1 MSFIKYNTH
10 INMNTDDN
18 LLKSLINDPSNV
30 EPRSNIPVN
39 NEPANNIP
47 VNNEP
52 ANNEPHNNETIF
64 KIDHMVVIH
73 GEPMHKILIKLAM
86 WFAVL
91 WVCIIVIIYI
101 IDTPSSCS
109 STASHKM
116 LDLHDPHDQYPRSTE
131 QLIILYNDDGQG
143 LY

>member
-1 MSFIKYNTH
+1 MMGTNS
-10 INMNTDDN
+10 N
-18 LLKSLINDPSNV
+18 LLESRDDI
-30 EPRSNIPVN
+30 
-39 NEPANNIP
+39 PANNKQ
-47 VNNEP
+47 
-52 ANNEPHNNETIF
+52 HNNETIF
-64 KIDHMVVIH
+64 KIDHMVIIQ
-73 GEPMHKILIKLAM
+73 GEPMHKILIKLAL

-91 WVCIIVIIYI
+91 WVCVIVIIYI

-116 LDLHDPHDQYPRSTE
+116 LDLHDPRDQYPRHTE

>member
-1 MSFIKYNTH
+1 MTN
-10 INMNTDDN
+10 
-18 LLKSLINDPSNV
+18 
-30 EPRSNIPVN
+30 EPNN
-39 NEPANNIP
+39 NEPNNNAP
-47 VNNEP
+47 HGNEMP
-52 ANNEPHNNETIF
+52 TQDTVF
-64 KIDHMVVIH
+64 KIDHMVVIQ
-73 GEPMHKILIKLAM
+73 GEPMHKIFLKLAM

-91 WVCIIVIIYI
+91 WVCVIVIIYI

-116 LDLHDPHDQYPRSTE
+116 LDLHDPHDQYPRHTE

>member
-1 MSFIKYNTH
+1 MD
-10 INMNTDDN
+10 TDN
-18 LLKSLINDPSNV
+18 NSLKSLINEPSNV
-30 EPRSNIPVN
+30 KPRSNIPAN
-39 NEPANNIP
+39 NEPANNEP
-47 VNNEP
+47 HNNEP
-52 ANNEPHNNETIF
+52 HNNEPHNNETIF

-101 IDTPSSCS
+101 IDTPTKCS
-109 STASHKM
+109 AASYKM
-116 LDLHDPHDQYPRSTE
+116 LDFPNERDQYPRSTE

>member
-1 MSFIKYNTH
+1 MD
-10 INMNTDDN
+10 TDNN
-18 LLKSLINDPSNV
+18 LLKSLINEPSNV
-30 EPRSNIPVN
+30 KPRSNILVN
-39 NEPANNIP
+39 NES
-47 VNNEP
+47 
-52 ANNEPHNNETIF
+52 ANNEPHNNEPYNNETIF

-101 IDTPSSCS
+101 IDTPTKCS
-109 STASHKM
+109 AASYKM
-116 LDLHDPHDQYPRSTE
+116 LDFPNERDQYPRSTE

>member
-1 MSFIKYNTH
+1 MDTN
-10 INMNTDDN
+10 NN
-18 LLKSLINDPSNV
+18 LLKSLINDPSSV

-39 NEPANNIP
+39 NEPDNNK
-47 VNNEP
+47 P

-73 GEPMHKILIKLAM
+73 GEPMHKIFLKLAM
-86 WFAVL
+86 WFAAL
-91 WVCIIVIIYI
+91 WVCVIVIIYI

-116 LDLHDPHDQYPRSTE
+116 LDLHDPRNQYPQHTE